1 MSLPQWVSLLVLFIR
16 KANCYKQFI
25 YLQRCIHLISVEQSH
40 LKDCI
45 SWKLTALI
53 ITSHFLRETRKVRWI
68 CTYLLT
74 HWGRTTHI
82 CVSKL
87 TIIASDN
94 ALSPGR
100 RQAIIWNNAGI
111 LSIGLLQ
118 TKFSEILI
126 EILIFSFRKMC
137 LKVSSAKWRPFRL
150 GLNVLTGIIMNLMNN
165 SNLQRNLRCNNFVNV
180 GWTVLVNETIMWG
193 YMQAV

>member
-1 MSLPQWVSLLVLFIR
+1 MSLPPWVNLLVLFLQ
-16 KANCYKQFI
+16 KANCFKQFI
-25 YLQRCIHLISVEQSH
+25 YLQRYIHLISVEQSH

-53 ITSHFLRETRKVRWI
+53 TTSHFLRETRKVRWI

-74 HWGRTTHI
+74 HWGWTTHI

-118 TKFSEILI
+118 TNFSEILI
-126 EILIFSFRKMC
+126 EIQIFSFMKMC

-150 GLNVLTGIIMNLMNN
+150 GLNVLTGITMTLMNN
-165 SNLQRNLRCNNFVNV
+165 YNLQRNLRCNNFVNV
-180 GWTVLVNETIMWG
+180 G
-193 YMQAV
+193 